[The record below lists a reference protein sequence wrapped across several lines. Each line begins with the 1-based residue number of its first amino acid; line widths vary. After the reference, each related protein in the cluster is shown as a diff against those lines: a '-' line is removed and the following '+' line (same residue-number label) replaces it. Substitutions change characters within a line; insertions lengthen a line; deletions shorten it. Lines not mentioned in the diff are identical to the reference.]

1 VNVSAQNTD
10 DLPYAKLP
18 QLLPNGPVYLLR
30 MKTMMSVHCHDK
42 IIKPINT
49 AQSDSLGGN
58 LCESKLD
65 VITQSE
71 GAARQRMLDEQQEMF
86 NDVIWYKMQ
95 PHVQYTELMEVNQE
109 YCRESI

>member
-1 VNVSAQNTD
+1 MVNCAWLVNVSAQNTY

-86 NDVIWYKMQ
+86 NGVI
-95 PHVQYTELMEVNQE
+95 
-109 YCRESI
+109 